1 MVVFC
6 SKEYTALKNFS
17 YTDFFYRSTLYLA
30 LAVALTAM
38 LGSLYFSEV
47 RGYLPCNLCWYQR
60 ILMYPLVVVLTVG
73 LLRQDINLP
82 YYVLPLSLFGQG
94 IATYHYLLEKT
105 NIFAAPTTCQEG
117 IPCTTPW
124 INWMGFITIPFLA
137 MSAFFL
143 ITVLCLI
150 AMTSGEPA
158 AEENSSPPWFQV
170 ATIIVVVAVAFVLIY
185 QFDPLR
191 QAGTLTLTTPV
202 TGEMTPVTASANRT
216 VASSASITT
225 STSETESVAETEAA
239 LAGAQLYS
247 EVCAACHGADAQGVP
262 NLGTS
267 LVESTIIHE
276 QSEADA
282 LAFIRTG
289 HAADESADT
298 SGVLMPPSGGR
309 PDLGDDE
316 ILAIIAYLHT
326 Q

>member
-1 MVVFC
+1 MK
-6 SKEYTALKNFS
+6 SFS

-30 LAVALTAM
+30 LAVALTAT

-60 ILMYPLVVVLTVG
+60 ILMYPLVVVLAVG

-170 ATIIVVVAVAFVLIY
+170 ATVIVVVAVAFVLIY

-191 QAGTLTLTTPV
+191 RASTLTLTTPV
-202 TGEMTPVTASANRT
+202 TGEMTPVTAVSSAVNST
-216 VASSASITT
+216 VASAVASSAAITT
-225 STSETESVAETEAA
+225 SAA
-239 LAGAQLYS
+239 LTDTARATGAVDEGAGAQLYG
-247 EVCAACHGADAQGVP
+247 EVCAACHGAEAQGVP

-267 LVESTIIHE
+267 LAESAIIHG

-282 LAFIRTG
+282 LAFIRAG
-289 HAADESADT
+289 RAADDPANT
-298 SGVLMPPSGGR
+298 TGIIMPPSGGR
-309 PDLGDDE
+309 PDLSDDQ
-316 ILAIIAYLHT
+316 ILAIISYLHT

>member
-1 MVVFC
+1 
-6 SKEYTALKNFS
+6 LKSFS

-30 LAVALTAM
+30 LAVALTAT

-60 ILMYPLVVVLTVG
+60 ILMYPLVVIIAVG

-170 ATIIVVVAVAFVLIY
+170 ATVIVVVAVAFVLIY

-191 QAGTLTLTTPV
+191 AANTLTLTTTV
-202 TGEMTPVTASANRT
+202 AGEMTPVTAVNST
-216 VASSASITT
+216 VASSAAITT
-225 STSETESVAETEAA
+225 SASLTDTEAS
-239 LAGAQLYS
+239 AGVLDEAAGTQLYR

-267 LVESTIIHE
+267 LVGSTIIHG

-282 LAFIRTG
+282 LAFIRAG
-289 HAADESADT
+289 RAADDPANT
-298 SGVLMPPSGGR
+298 TGVIMHPSGGR
-309 PDLGDDE
+309 PDLSDDE
-316 ILAIIAYLHT
+316 ILAIISYLHT
-326 Q
+326 R